1 MGIARVTSSIEHRYG
16 CRRCDVRQ
24 NDELR
29 TRRSWVWR
37 KIEGIREWRNF
48 WLLGKLRR
56 SGLAD
61 LLNLNRA
68 KPKWEEK
75 SELDPGN
82 PREWLGEWAPD

>member
-1 MGIARVTSSIEHRYG
+1 M
-16 CRRCDVRQ
+16 
-24 NDELR
+24 
-29 TRRSWVWR
+29 
-37 KIEGIREWRNF
+37 EGIF

-75 SELDPGN
+75 SELIPGN
-82 PREWLGEWAPD
+82 PREWLEVGSGLNSWDKTVRFLSMMPPESQ